1 MRRRLRPLRDRA
13 MARRPGQDGAFALGP
28 RERRILG
35 WIVAL
40 VLVVGIAIAVGVLG
54 GNGDGDPIA
63 PTGSGGGTA
72 AAALPITFGTEI
84 DPATGEVAPNT
95 QTNQFTSADT
105 FAYSVA
111 PAGEIPPVVYVE
123 VERVGGGANE
133 IVQAATPEGQ
143 QQVSQGRPAIA
154 FTAPGVRLLEV
165 FGPGEY
171 RMRMF
176 VDPTRAPIAEGTFTL
191 VGDPASPSTSS

>member
-1 MRRRLRPLRDRA
+1 
-13 MARRPGQDGAFALGP
+13 MARRSGQEGGLILGP

-40 VLVVGIAIAVGVLG
+40 VLVVGIAIVVGVLG

-63 PTGSGGGTA
+63 PAGSVAPSG

-84 DPATGEVAPNT
+84 DPESGEVASGA
-95 QTNQFTSADT
+95 QTDHFTSADS
-105 FAYSVA
+105 FAYSVV
-111 PAGEIPPVVYVE
+111 PAGQVPSTVYVE
-123 VERVGGGANE
+123 VERIGGGASE
-133 IVQAATPEGQ
+133 IVQPATPDGEQ
-143 QQVSQGRPAIA
+143 EVTRGRPAIA
-154 FTAPGVRLLEV
+154 FTAPGARLLEV

-176 VDPTRAPIAEGTFTL
+176 VDPAAAPIAEGTFTL
-191 VGDPASPSTSS
+191 VGDIASPSAAP

>member
-1 MRRRLRPLRDRA
+1 
-13 MARRPGQDGAFALGP
+13 MARRPGQEGGVTLGP

-40 VLVVGIAIAVGVLG
+40 VLVVGIAIVVGVLG

-63 PTGSGGGTA
+63 PAGSVAPSG

-84 DPATGEVAPNT
+84 DPETGEVASNA
-95 QTNQFTSADT
+95 QTAQFTSADQ
-105 FAYSVA
+105 FAYSVM
-111 PAGEIPPVVYVE
+111 PAGEVPTTVYVE
-123 VERVGGGANE
+123 VERIGGGANE
-133 IVQAATPEGQ
+133 IVQAATPDGE
-143 QQVSQGRPAIA
+143 QQVTQGRPAIA
-154 FTAPGVRLLEV
+154 FTAPAARLLEV

-176 VDPTRAPIAEGTFTL
+176 VDPTAAPIAEGTFTL
-191 VGDPASPSTSS
+191 VGDGASPATSP